1 VPDERMGDDDTI
13 GVMRGVMRGV
23 MLIDSFDK
31 TYNSVYFLKYSESI
45 ISKNEKKQK
54 KI

>member
-13 GVMRGVMRGV
+13 GV